1 MQRIFATVGGV
12 KNVSGMSVGEL
23 AKLKEMGKSAL
34 PRLQKSNP
42 SLYIDLDTALRD
54 PKTPKAELQNLLKLA
69 GESSDDVYGK
79 IPKSELVKPM
89 DSIVKSQSDDLLKEA
104 KKYKTA
110 DDFVNSF
117 EKRFHQTS
125 PEIAAKIE
133 KEGFK
138 TNVMGSGNS
147 DILPVGVNTKI
158 TDKPLSLRAQGSQL
172 EVGFPK
178 NAKIKLFETR
188 DAAEGY
194 FYSHPDGDR
203 FFKAEEARKA
213 IDKKYGLILDGMDK
227 EFSKLAQTNPGREVM
242 NIELEK
248 QSKIIDEWTKE
259 SLAQTK
265 IAQAEAT
272 KIAKKEGWD
281 VIQINRDLGGF
292 NRVTDNTI
300 ILNPIFL
307 KTKSQLIDIWN
318 KANK

>member
-34 PRLQKSNP
+34 PRLQKTNP

-117 EKRFHQTS
+117 KMENPDYVDSSVIQNHKLLNNTVHTVPLDDISQFQRNAASSAARYRTS
-125 PEIAAKIE
+125 ATKVDVSGSPVTLRVERDGSISIAD
-133 KEGFK
+133 
-138 TNVMGSGNS
+138 GNH
-147 DILPVGVNTKI
+147 
-158 TDKPLSLRAQGSQL
+158 R
-172 EVGFPK
+172 
-178 NAKIKLFETR
+178 
-188 DAAEGY
+188 
-194 FYSHPDGDR
+194 
-203 FFKAEEARKA
+203 
-213 IDKKYGLILDGMDK
+213 
-227 EFSKLAQTNPGREVM
+227 
-242 NIELEK
+242 
-248 QSKIIDEWTKE
+248 
-259 SLAQTK
+259 
-265 IAQAEAT
+265 IAQAMRNGDNSVTAIFEGEVPT
-272 KIAKKEGWD
+272 KYGKGLTLTE
-281 VIQINRDLGGF
+281 
-292 NRVTDNTI
+292 
-300 ILNPIFL
+300 
-307 KTKSQLIDIWN
+307 IWN